1 VDHLNAILATYNNNG
16 RHDRINDRRDRRDH
30 AFPIHCKKIGGSIL
44 MFEDWGITKIIWVI
58 FLALLFIA
66 MPAVFILLAGFIGLA
81 KLVGWIKNKIFGGG
95 E

>member
-1 VDHLNAILATYNNNG
+1 
-16 RHDRINDRRDRRDH
+16 
-30 AFPIHCKKIGGSIL
+30 